1 MDEDSLDLDVV
12 PLSKKHKRTDFSC
25 GNVELD
31 SYIRSQARQDSN
43 KYCACPFVMIDRKSD
58 SAAIIGYYTLSAA
71 TIILSDLPA
80 EFIKKLARYPAVPA
94 TLLGRL
100 AVTQQYQGRKM
111 GSVLLMNAL
120 HRALESSRQVA
131 STAVIVDAIDDTA
144 VEFYKRFD
152 FEPFLNNAL
161 RLYKPMIDISKQFDS
176 SAIAP

>member
-1 MDEDSLDLDVV
+1 MPGRCKKPSLKMVY
-12 PLSKKHKRTDFSC
+12 P
-25 GNVELD
+25 E
-31 SYIRSQARQDSN
+31 
-43 KYCACPFVMIDRKSD
+43 RKSPLHK
-58 SAAIIGYYTLSAA
+58 GR
-71 TIILSDLPA
+71 
-80 EFIKKLARYPAVPA
+80 RY
-94 TLLGRL
+94 LL
-100 AVTQQYQGRKM
+100 KM
-111 GSVLLMNAL
+111 GSVLLMDAL